1 MRAWEEKGRELLAE
15 LADLL
20 RAGKFPPQV
29 MDAFDAVVVHA
40 RAAFTGRI
48 DGSGEITVPLELFM
62 QLVPTPD
69 GIGIGP
75 PED

>member
-20 RAGKFPPQV
+20 RAGKFSPNV
-29 MDAFDAVVVHA
+29 MDAFDAVVTHA
-40 RAAFTGRI
+40 RAGFTGRI
-48 DGSGEITVPLELFM
+48 DGCGEISVPLELFM

-69 GIGIGP
+69 GLGIGP
-75 PED
+75 PK